1 MEGLCCSFAAC
12 LHGIIPENTNTAGF
26 EDILEFCLIKEPRN
40 CFASVN
46 SSCAPLPAPLPLPR
60 LTFQNFPFFLVDGK
74 FPGAGALK
82 LSNARRWER
91 K

>member
-1 MEGLCCSFAAC
+1 MEELCCSFAAC
-12 LHGIIPENTNTAGF
+12 LHGINPENTSTTGF

-40 CFASVN
+40 IASVN
-46 SSCAPLPAPLPLPR
+46 SSRAPLPPPPLPR